1 MGSVVKFSA
10 VNSKV
15 KALKGKMLKE
25 GHYEKLLQCKD
36 FKSAVSI
43 LKEETR
49 YGEFLDKYD
58 VDTLHRGKLEV
69 ILARN
74 FTSVYEKF
82 LNYFNSEYRRL
93 LKNLFL
99 RWEIEDLKIIIRGKY
114 LGSSKEEIESKL
126 IAKSSLNTINYD
138 YLLALKDVEEVIE
151 GLKGSRYY
159 RCAKN
164 SAKDISKKGL
174 FKFETNLDFIYFSSI
189 RKELKHL
196 DKENKEVVYSI
207 IGLEADLLNLG
218 WIYRGKFFYNIP
230 AEELFNY
237 TIYDGYKL
245 SKEDLKK
252 LCYASSRWGFYRL
265 LEKTPYSHIYEKDD
279 SISIEKREREFQ
291 KKHFSKYF
299 RESKTNVSVI
309 MSYLVLYSI
318 ELRDIISII
327 EQKRYYVDISEG
339 INYVSTT

>member
-10 VNSKV
+10 VNAKV

-25 GHYEKLLQCKD
+25 EHYLKLQQCDD
-36 FKSAVSI
+36 FKSVVRI
-43 LKEETR
+43 LKEDTK
-49 YGEFLDKYD
+49 YGESLNKYD
-58 VDTLHRGKLEV
+58 VDTMHRGTLEV
-69 ILARN
+69 VLARN
-74 FTSVYEKF
+74 FTGIYERF

-114 LGSSKEEIESKL
+114 LGSSKEEIERKL

-138 YLLALKDVEEVIE
+138 YLLALKTVEEVIE

-159 RCAKN
+159 KSTKN
-164 SAKDISKKGL
+164 LAKDISKKGL
-174 FKFETNLDFIYFSSI
+174 FKIETDLDFIYFSSI

-218 WIYRGKFFYNIP
+218 WIYRGKIFYNIP
-230 AEELFNY
+230 SEELFNY

-245 SKEDLKK
+245 SKEDLRK
-252 LCYASSRWGFYRL
+252 LCYVNVMEDFYSL
-265 LEKTPYSHIYEKDD
+265 LEKTPYSYIYEKNNP
-279 SISIEKREREFQ
+279 SIIEKREREFQ
-291 KKHFSKYF
+291 KKHFNKYI
-299 RESKTNVSVI
+299 RESKTNLSLI
-309 MSYLVLYSI
+309 MSYLILYRI
-318 ELRDIISII
+318 EIRDIISII
-327 EQKRYYVDISEG
+327 EQKRYYVDVNED
-339 INYVSTT
+339 IN